1 MRRNGTAVSLI
12 SYGKS
17 VRACEAA
24 ADLLAAEGISADVL
38 DLRSLKPLDERAILA
53 TARARLNGQIPGRVR
68 PTGASI
74 DAVALPTR

>member
-1 MRRNGTAVSLI
+1 MTSNLTVGYMAEQINRGRLDGVATRGWLAD
-12 SYGKS
+12 
-17 VRACEAA
+17 EAA
-24 ADLLAAEGISADVL
+24 AAHTPPTVRAQVT
-38 DLRSLKPLDERAILA
+38 AILA